1 MKAFFERYSYDC
13 VRMLLDQIAISMFGF
28 ALAMTATRI
37 ESENLLLWSSI
48 ASIIFYLVLIYGVA
62 WKRGSD
68 DKQSIGYG
76 KIKYN
81 PFLGMIL
88 SAIANSINFIVAIII
103 TVGTLTGFENVWI
116 FRTVALL
123 GQGMYQGLL
132 AKVTVGGLALNN
144 YWWAYLLIPIPAMLI
159 SLIGY
164 IAGAK
169 DLHVTGAGMSQ
180 YPASD
185 RPSRQELKEQR
196 ELEKK
201 SRK

>member
-1 MKAFFERYSYDC
+1 MKAFFDRYSYDC
-13 VRMLLDQIAISMFGF
+13 VRMLLNQIAISMFGF

-68 DKQSIGYG
+68 DKQSIHYG
-76 KIKYN
+76 KIKFN
-81 PFLGMIL
+81 PFMGVIL
-88 SAIANSINFIVAIII
+88 SAIANSVNFLVAIII
-103 TVGTLTGFENVWI
+103 AVGTMTGFENVWI

-132 AKVTVGGLALNN
+132 AKVAVDGVLLNN
-144 YWWAYLLIPIPAMLI
+144 LWWAYFLIPIPAMLV
-159 SLIGY
+159 SWIGY

-169 DLHVTGAGMSQ
+169 DLHVAGGGMYQ

-196 ELEKK
+196 DLEKK
-201 SRK
+201 GRK